1 MFQFEL
7 VELKMEQSYSNYY
20 GSLHIEGLIL
30 NVDYRRLGSVR
41 IKNISSVKIS
51 QCLIFVALA
60 YQ

>member
-20 GSLHIEGLIL
+20 GSLLIEGLIL
-30 NVDYRRLGSVR
+30 NVDYHRSGSVR

>member
-20 GSLHIEGLIL
+20 GSLLIEGLIL
-30 NVDYRRLGSVR
+30 NVDYRRSGSVR